1 MAITKPIRAKKV
13 QPLNA
18 RVKEQDQIWDIESNL
33 ELFGRALD
41 TLDVISDGLVDD
53 SRTANAIIGVHDN
66 LSNIH
71 AELTARL
78 LG

>member
-1 MAITKPIRAKKV
+1 MAITKPIRTKKV

-71 AELTARL
+71 AEFKARL

>member
-1 MAITKPIRAKKV
+1 MATSKPIRTKKV

-66 LSNIH
+66 LSNIY
-71 AELTARL
+71 AEFKARL

>member
-1 MAITKPIRAKKV
+1 MAITKPIRTKKV

-71 AELTARL
+71 AEFTARL

>member
-1 MAITKPIRAKKV
+1 MATTKPIRTKNV
-13 QPLNA
+13 QSLNA
-18 RVKEQDQIWDIESNL
+18 HNKEQNQIWDVESDL
-33 ELFGRALD
+33 EVFGRALD

-71 AELTARL
+71 AEFKARL

>member
-1 MAITKPIRAKKV
+1 MATTKPIRTKKV

-18 RVKEQDQIWDIESNL
+18 HIKEQEKIWDIESDL
-33 ELFGRALD
+33 DVFGRALD

-53 SRTANAIIGVHDN
+53 SRTANAIIGVHDS

-71 AELTARL
+71 ADFTKRL